1 MNAANEMV
9 FRARAFVFGDNIDT
23 DIIIPARHLIT
34 IDPVELASHCM
45 EPVRPGFAAEVAG
58 AGIVVAG
65 QNFGCGSSR
74 EHAPVALIGAGV
86 RCVLAESL
94 ARIFYRNAVNTGLPA
109 IICPGI
115 SSLVREGDTVEVDLR
130 AGSVRNL
137 SSGTDGHFEPLPPFM
152 TDILVSG
159 GLLPYLEARKWRFS

>member
-1 MNAANEMV
+1 MSAGNRML
-9 FRARAFVFGDNIDT
+9 FRAPAFVFGENIDT
-23 DIIIPARHLIT
+23 DIIIPARHLT
-34 IDPVELASHCM
+34 TVDPAELASHCM
-45 EPVRPGFAAEVAG
+45 EPVRPAFAAQVAG
-58 AGIVVAG
+58 EGILVAG

-74 EHAPVALIGAGV
+74 EHAPVALIGAGI

-115 SSLVREGDTVEVDLR
+115 TSMAGEGDLLEVDVA
-130 AGSVRNL
+130 AGEVRNVTT
-137 SSGTDGHFEPLPPFM
+137 GQGGRFEPLPPFM

-159 GLLPYLEARKWRFS
+159 GLLPYLEARKWRF